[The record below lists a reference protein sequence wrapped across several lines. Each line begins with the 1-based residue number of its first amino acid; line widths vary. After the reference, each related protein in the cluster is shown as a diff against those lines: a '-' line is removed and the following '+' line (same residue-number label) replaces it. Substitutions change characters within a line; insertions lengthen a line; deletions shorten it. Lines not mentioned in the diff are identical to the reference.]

1 MSPFRR
7 MKVGRMV
14 SEIRAWNLHGIVSHA
29 KMVAQQVGQIK
40 PVIHPSTNMDIA
52 TTDSLKEE
60 LINRDPEF
68 RELAREHQKYQERL
82 SELSALSYQSDEE
95 QLEEITLKKK
105 KLALKDQM
113 YSMMLQYQKSQSLSH

>member
-1 MSPFRR
+1 MSIT
-7 MKVGRMV
+7 
-14 SEIRAWNLHGIVSHA
+14 S
-29 KMVAQQVGQIK
+29 
-40 PVIHPSTNMDIA
+40 
-52 TTDSLKEE
+52 TDSLKEE

-68 RELAREHQKYQERL
+68 RELAREHTRYEQRL
-82 SELSALSYQSDEE
+82 SELSSLAYPSDEE